1 MARRPHRQR
10 RPDGFTLIEIV
21 VALAVLGVS
30 LFVLL
35 QAHFASLSLFVDA
48 EDQALA
54 DLFVAQAVGI
64 AEFEVLAG
72 DESGDGDFGENFEG
86 YTYSYSAEPR
96 DPEAAPGLFDV
107 TVLITGPEE
116 TRTIM
121 FLLYDGLQ
129 IELE

>member
-1 MARRPHRQR
+1 MARRPHTQR
-10 RPDGFTLIEIV
+10 RTDGFTLIEIV

-35 QAHFASLSLFVDA
+35 QAHFASLNLYLDA
-48 EDQALA
+48 EEQALA
-54 DLFVAQAVGI
+54 DLFTAQAVGI
-64 AEFEVLAG
+64 AEFEILSG
-72 DESGDGDFGENFEG
+72 EESGGGDFGEKFEG
-86 YTYSYSAEPR
+86 YTYSYSAELR

-121 FLLYDGLQ
+121 FLVYDGVQ
-129 IELE
+129 IEME